1 MSMGVKFYVCSIAMR
16 SLGIRREDL
25 IDGVEVVDSG
35 IKKIVELEGQGFAYV
50 KP

>member
-1 MSMGVKFYVCSIAMR
+1 VCSISMR

-35 IKKIVELEGQGFAYV
+35 IKKIVELEGRGFAYV